1 VRRQAMAEADNQQQP
16 AGPAGGNPP
25 RSVWRRFLGFDSW
38 LHSAA
43 SLSLVTLLAGWVGT
57 YIQYLNSYEQKVS
70 ETAQADMKD
79 ATAAFVEISDAY
91 AGAQL
96 LQQLIYYNYAASDTS
111 DPGHKA
117 MVTKAGQGA
126 YDNYMTARD
135 ALRRNSSIHVRK
147 AELYID
153 WPSNLGR
160 DPAATAPY
168 DGDPLTESL
177 LGDYNFDCD
186 AKENFPHYGNAD
198 DAGTIREKYSV
209 EASQKAC
216 LVPNETHPQIAIG
229 SKTVLCAADDQGKI
243 DHTQPSR
250 EINWH
255 SAKHHLL
262 VMHYCFELTH
272 AQISAARI
280 WASNNDVSH
289 QAKDD
294 FAKNRD
300 RYEASLDHEVVRLDA
315 FLSLVMS
322 QLERIRVRYRPS
334 SFYCNLPLINYVIS
348 ERCMPVRIAKSGS

>member
-1 VRRQAMAEADNQQQP
+1 MAESDDQRQP
-16 AGPAGGNPP
+16 AGPMGGNPQ
-25 RSVWRRFLGFDSW
+25 RSLWKRFLGFDSW

-43 SLSLVTLLAGWVGT
+43 SLSIVTLLAGWVGT
-57 YIQYLNSYEQKVS
+57 YIQYLSSYEQKVS

-79 ATAAFVEISDAY
+79 ATATFVEISDAY
-91 AGAQL
+91 AEAQL
-96 LQQLIYYNYAASDTS
+96 LQQLIYYNYAASGTS
-111 DPGHKA
+111 DPGNKA

-126 YDNYMTARD
+126 YANYVTARD
-135 ALRRNSSIHVRK
+135 ALRKNTSIYVRK

-160 DPAATAPY
+160 DPAGTAPN

-186 AKENFPHYGNAD
+186 AKGNFPHYGAAEQ
-198 DAGTIREKYSV
+198 AGTSSEKYSV

-216 LVPNETHPQIAIG
+216 LAPNETHRQVEMD

-243 DHTQPSR
+243 DHTRPSR

-255 SAKHHLL
+255 SAKHQLL

-272 AQISAARI
+272 NQISAARI
-280 WASNNDVSH
+280 WASNNEVSQ

-294 FAKNRD
+294 FAKNKGSSQ
-300 RYEASLDHEVVRLDA
+300 ASLDHEVVRLDA

-334 SFYCNLPLINYVIS
+334 SFYCNLPLINYAIS
-348 ERCMPVRIAKSGS
+348 DRCTPVRIAKSSS